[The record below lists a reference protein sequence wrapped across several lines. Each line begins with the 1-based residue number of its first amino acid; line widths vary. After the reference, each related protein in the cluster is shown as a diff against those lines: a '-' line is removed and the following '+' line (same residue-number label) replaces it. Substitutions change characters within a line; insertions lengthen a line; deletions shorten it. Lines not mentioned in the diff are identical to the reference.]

1 MITKSRIQSIDLLR
15 GLVMIIMALD
25 HCRDFFH
32 IDWAHG
38 NDPLDF
44 ATTSPLL
51 FLTRWIT
58 HFCAPVFVFLSG
70 SSVFFVSQRKSK
82 KKLSFFLFTRGVW
95 LIFLELTVIY
105 FSWQSNFNYYLLVLQ
120 VIWTIGISMVL
131 LSVFIYLPRKL
142 LFLIGLLIVLGHN
155 TLDGFNE
162 IDNTWPGAVW
172 SILHVRH
179 FFHLGGN
186 HSIFVLYPMLPWFGL
201 MILGYFFGGLYA
213 KDFDAGRRKKI
224 LLQLGTVLILLFIVL
239 RSVNIYGDAHHW
251 QQQSTSLYTVLSFV
265 DTTKYP
271 PSLLYL
277 LMTIGPAMIFLA
289 YAENSR
295 GKLANAI
302 TIYGR
307 VPLFYYIVHFYLLH
321 IIAWVLFFA
330 TGHSASELDFAHRF
344 GGFPTTFGFHLWQ
357 VYIIWAFVVLALYLP
372 CRWYN
377 NYKSSHKQWWL
388 SYI

>member
-25 HCRDFFH
+25 HARDFFH
-32 IDWAHG
+32 SDVAVG

-82 KKLSFFLFTRGVW
+82 KELSLFLFTRGAW
-95 LIFLELTVIY
+95 LIFLEVAVIY
-105 FSWQSNFNYYLLVLQ
+105 FSWQSNFGYYLLILQ
-120 VIWTIGISMVL
+120 VIWAIGISMVL
-131 LSVFIYLPRKL
+131 LSVFIYLPKRL
-142 LFLIGLLIVLGHN
+142 LFLIGLIIVLGHN
-155 TLDGFNE
+155 TLDGFNQ
-162 IDNTWPGAVW
+162 IDNTWHGATW
-172 SILHVRH
+172 SVLHVRH
-179 FFHLGGN
+179 FFHLGAN
-186 HSIFVLYPMLPWFGL
+186 HNIFVLYPMLPWFGL
-201 MILGYFFGGLYA
+201 MILGYFFGELYA
-213 KDFDAGRRKKI
+213 KDFDSGRRKRI
-224 LLQLGTVLILLFIVL
+224 LFQLSSALILLFIML

-251 QQQSTSLYTVLSFV
+251 QQQSTSVYTVLSFV

-289 YAENSR
+289 FAENLRS
-295 GKLANAI
+295 KLTDAV

-307 VPLFYYIVHFYLLH
+307 VPLFYYIIHFYLIH
-321 IIAWVLFFA
+321 AIAWILFFA
-330 TGHSASELDFAHRF
+330 TGHSTSELDFAHRF
-344 GGFPTTFGFHLWQ
+344 AGFPKIFGFHLWQ

-372 CRWYN
+372 CKWYN
-377 NYKSSHKQWWL
+377 NYKSTHRQWWL